1 VLQGWHH
8 ERVAI
13 KLSSK
18 GDRIIYVIPGD
29 PTFHLYK
36 VWSQTS
42 HLSQP
47 LFFGSVAK
55 PACAKDFSPVIDCCS
70 MKSLIVAS
78 IHHREVFRMVQA
90 FI

>member
-1 VLQGWHH
+1 VLQGWQH

-70 MKSLIVAS
+70 MKSFNCGFNPSERSV
-78 IHHREVFRMVQA
+78 
-90 FI
+90 